1 MITSASTP
9 IVLLPGLNCSP
20 RLYGPQLPALWRI
33 GPVQVADHTRA
44 DTMEGIAG
52 SVLAA
57 APLQFHLVGLSM
69 GGYIAFEILR
79 QSPERVLKLALLDTS
94 ARADLPEQAERRRG
108 FIQLAEDGRFNEV
121 NDILWP
127 LLVHP
132 SRLNYK
138 ALRAVVDAMAA
149 ETGPEAFARQQ
160 NAIAGRPDSRPNL
173 SSIKNETL
181 VVVGEADQITPPK
194 LAHEIANGIPGA
206 RLEVVAECGHLT
218 TLERPDVMTRL
229 LVEFLGNNP

>member
-1 MITSASTP
+1 MGASVSMP
-9 IVLLPGLNCSP
+9 IVLLPGLNCSA

-44 DTMEGIAG
+44 DTMAGIAR

-79 QSPERVLKLALLDTS
+79 QAPERVLKLALLDTS
-94 ARADLPEQAERRRG
+94 ARADLPEQAERRQG
-108 FIQLAEDGRFNEV
+108 FIQLAEDGRFSEI

-132 SRLNYK
+132 LRQSDK
-138 ALRAVVDAMAA
+138 ALRAVLDAMAA
-149 ETGPEAFARQQ
+149 ETGTEAFVRQQ
-160 NAIAGRPDSRPNL
+160 TAIAGRPDSRADLP
-173 SSIKNETL
+173 SIKNEAL
-181 VVVGEADQITPPK
+181 VVVGEADQITPPQ

-206 RLEVVAECGHLT
+206 RLEVVAECGHMS

-229 LVEFLGNNP
+229 LVKFFQV

>member
-1 MITSASTP
+1 MSASISTP

-20 RLYGPQLPALWRI
+20 RLYGPQLPALWRL

-44 DTMEGIAG
+44 DTMEGVAG

-57 APLQFHLVGLSM
+57 APLQFHLVGMSM

-79 QSPERVLKLALLDTS
+79 QTPERVLKLALLDTS
-94 ARADLPEQAERRRG
+94 ARADLPEQSERRQG
-108 FIQLAEDGRFNEV
+108 FIQLAEDGRFNEI

-132 SRLNYK
+132 SRQSYK
-138 ALRAVVDAMAA
+138 ALRVVVDAMAA
-149 ETGPEAFARQQ
+149 ETGPEAFVRQQ
-160 NAIAGRPDSRPNL
+160 TAITGRPDSRADLP
-173 SSIKNETL
+173 SIKNDTL
-181 VVVGEADQITPPK
+181 VVVGEADQITPPQ

-206 RLEVVAECGHLT
+206 RLEVVAECGHMST
-218 TLERPDVMTRL
+218 IERPEVMTRL
-229 LVEFLGNNP
+229 LVEFFDS

>member
-1 MITSASTP
+1 MGASISTP
-9 IVLLPGLNCSP
+9 IVLLPGLNCSL

-44 DTMEGIAG
+44 DTMEGIAA

-79 QSPERVLKLALLDTS
+79 QAPERVLKLALLDTS
-94 ARADLPEQAERRRG
+94 ARADLPEQAERRQG
-108 FIQLAEDGRFNEV
+108 LIQLAEDGRFNEI

-127 LLVHP
+127 LLVHS
-132 SRLNYK
+132 SRQSYK
-138 ALRAVVDAMAA
+138 ALRTIVDAMAA
-149 ETGPEAFARQQ
+149 ETGPEAFIRQQ
-160 NAIAGRPDSRPNL
+160 TAAAGRPDSRASLP
-173 SSIKNETL
+173 SIKSDTL
-181 VVVGEADQITPPK
+181 VVVGEADQLTPPNM
-194 LAHEIANGIPGA
+194 AHEIANGIPGA
-206 RLEVVAECGHLT
+206 RLEVVAECGHLS

-229 LVEFLGNNP
+229 LVDFLGSKP

>member
-1 MITSASTP
+1 MGASNSTP

-33 GPVQVADHTRA
+33 GPVQVADRTRA
-44 DTMEGIAG
+44 DTMQAIAA

-57 APLQFHLVGLSM
+57 APPQFHLVGLSM

-79 QSPERVLKLALLDTS
+79 QAPERVLKLALLDTS

-108 FIQLAEDGRFNEV
+108 FIQLAMDGRFHEI

-132 SRLNYK
+132 ARQSHK
-138 ALRAVVDAMAA
+138 ALRVVVDAMAA
-149 ETGPEAFARQQ
+149 ETGADAFVRQQ
-160 NAIAGRPDSRPNL
+160 SAIAGRPDSRRDL
-173 SSIKNETL
+173 HSIKSETL
-181 VVVGEADQITPPK
+181 VVVGEADQITPPQ
-194 LAHEIANGIPGA
+194 LAHEIADGIRGA
-206 RLEVVAECGHLT
+206 RLEVVAECGHLS
-218 TLERPDVMTRL
+218 TLERPEVMTRL
-229 LVEFLGNNP
+229 LMDFLAA

>member
-1 MITSASTP
+1 MNTSISTP

-44 DTMEGIAG
+44 DTMKGIAA

-79 QSPERVLKLALLDTS
+79 QAPERVLKLALLDTS
-94 ARADLPEQAERRRG
+94 ARADLPEQIERRRG
-108 FIQLAEDGRFNEV
+108 FIKLAEDGRFDEI

-132 SRLNYK
+132 SRQSNK
-138 ALRAVVDAMAA
+138 ALRVAVDAMAA
-149 ETGPEAFARQQ
+149 ETGPEAFIRQQ
-160 NAIAGRPDSRPNL
+160 TAIAGRPDSRPDL
-173 SSIKNETL
+173 PSIKSDTL
-181 VVVGEADQITPPK
+181 VLVGEADQITPPQ

-206 RLEVVAECGHLT
+206 RLEVVAECGHIS

-229 LVEFLGNNP
+229 LVEFLGSKP

>member
-1 MITSASTP
+1 MP

-44 DTMEGIAG
+44 DTMQGIAA
-52 SVLAA
+52 SILAA
-57 APLQFHLVGLSM
+57 APPQFHLVGLSM

-79 QSPERVLKLALLDTS
+79 QAPERVLKLALLDTS

-108 FIQLAEDGRFNEV
+108 FIQLAMDGRFHEI

-132 SRLNYK
+132 ARQSHK
-138 ALRAVVDAMAA
+138 ALRVVVDAMAA
-149 ETGPEAFARQQ
+149 ETGADAFVRQQ
-160 NAIAGRPDSRPNL
+160 SAIAGRPDSRRDL
-173 SSIKNETL
+173 HSIKSETL
-181 VVVGEADQITPPK
+181 VVVGEADQITPPQ
-194 LAHEIANGIPGA
+194 LAHEIADGIRGA
-206 RLEVVAECGHLT
+206 RLEVVAECGHLS
-218 TLERPDVMTRL
+218 TLERPEVMTRL
-229 LVEFLGNNP
+229 LMDFLAA

>member
-1 MITSASTP
+1 MGTTVSIP

-20 RLYGPQLPALWRI
+20 RLYGPQLPALWRT

-44 DTMEGIAG
+44 DTMESIAA

-79 QSPERVLKLALLDTS
+79 QAPERVLKLALLDTS
-94 ARADLPEQAERRRG
+94 ARADLPEQSERRRG
-108 FIQLAEDGRFNEV
+108 LIQIAEDEHFKEI

-132 SRLNYK
+132 SRQSNK
-138 ALRAVVDAMAA
+138 ALRVIVDAMAT
-149 ETGPEAFARQQ
+149 ETGPEAFIRQQ
-160 NAIAGRPDSRPNL
+160 TAIAGRPDSRTDLP
-173 SSIKNETL
+173 SIKSETL
-181 VVVGEADQITPPK
+181 VVVGESDQITPPP

-206 RLEVVAECGHLT
+206 RLEVVAECGHMS

-229 LVEFLGNNP
+229 LVDFLGSKL

>member
-1 MITSASTP
+1 MNTSISTP

-44 DTMEGIAG
+44 DTMKGIAA

-79 QSPERVLKLALLDTS
+79 QAPERVLKLALLDTS
-94 ARADLPEQAERRRG
+94 ARADLPEQTERRRG
-108 FIQLAEDGRFNEV
+108 FIKLAEDGRFDEI

-132 SRLNYK
+132 SRQSNK
-138 ALRAVVDAMAA
+138 ALRVAVDAMAA
-149 ETGPEAFARQQ
+149 ETGPEAFIRQQ
-160 NAIAGRPDSRPNL
+160 TAIAGRPDSRPDL
-173 SSIKNETL
+173 PSIKSDTL
-181 VVVGEADQITPPK
+181 VVVGEADQITPPQ

-206 RLEVVAECGHLT
+206 RLEVVAECGHLS

-229 LVEFLGNNP
+229 LVEFLGSKP

>member
-44 DTMEGIAG
+44 DSMEDIAA

-94 ARADLPEQAERRRG
+94 ARADLPEQTERRRG
-108 FIQLAEDGRFNEV
+108 FIQLAESGRFKEV

-132 SRLNYK
+132 SRQSNK
-138 ALRAVVDAMAA
+138 ALRVLVDAMAA
-149 ETGPEAFARQQ
+149 ETGPEAFVRQQ
-160 NAIAGRPDSRPNL
+160 TAIAGRPDSRLNL
-173 SSIKNETL
+173 PSIKRETL
-181 VVVGEADQITPPK
+181 VVVGEADQITPPP
-194 LAHEIANGIPGA
+194 LAQEIASGIPGA
-206 RLEVVAECGHLT
+206 RLEVVAECGHMT
-218 TLERPDVMTRL
+218 TLERPEVMTRL
-229 LVEFLGNNP
+229 LVEFFSAQ

>member
-1 MITSASTP
+1 MNTSISTP

-44 DTMEGIAG
+44 DTMKGIAA

-79 QSPERVLKLALLDTS
+79 QAPERVLKLALLDTS
-94 ARADLPEQAERRRG
+94 ARADLPEQIERRRG
-108 FIQLAEDGRFNEV
+108 FIKLAEDGRFDEI

-132 SRLNYK
+132 SRQSNK
-138 ALRAVVDAMAA
+138 ALRVAVDAMAA
-149 ETGPEAFARQQ
+149 ETGPEAFIRQQ
-160 NAIAGRPDSRPNL
+160 TAIAGRPDSRPDL
-173 SSIKNETL
+173 PSIKSDTL
-181 VVVGEADQITPPK
+181 VLVGEADQITPPQ

-206 RLEVVAECGHLT
+206 RLEVVAECGHIS
-218 TLERPDVMTRL
+218 TLERPDVVTRL
-229 LVEFLGNNP
+229 LVEFLGSKP

>member
-1 MITSASTP
+1 MGNAVSTP

-20 RLYGPQLPALWRI
+20 RLYGPQLPALWRF
-33 GPVQVADHTRA
+33 GPLQVADHTRA
-44 DTMEGIAG
+44 DTMVEIAA

-57 APLQFHLVGLSM
+57 APPQFHLVGLSM

-79 QSPERVLKLALLDTS
+79 LAPERVLKLVLLDTS

-108 FIQLAEDGRFNEV
+108 MIQIAEDGRFNEI

-127 LLVHP
+127 ILVHP
-132 SRLNYK
+132 SRQNYK
-138 ALRAVVDAMAA
+138 ALRTVVDAMAA
-149 ETGPEAFARQQ
+149 ETGPEAFVRQQ
-160 NAIAGRPDSRPNL
+160 TAIMGRPDSRPNL
-173 SSIKNETL
+173 PSIKSPTL
-181 VVVGEADQITPPK
+181 VVVGEADQITPPQ

-206 RLEVVAECGHLT
+206 RLEVVAECGHLS

-229 LVEFLGNNP
+229 LVEFFGA

>member
-1 MITSASTP
+1 MGASNSTP

-33 GPVQVADHTRA
+33 GPVQVADHTRC
-44 DTMEGIAG
+44 DTMQAIAA

-57 APLQFHLVGLSM
+57 APPQFHLVGLSM

-79 QSPERVLKLALLDTS
+79 QARERVLKLALLDTS

-108 FIQLAEDGRFNEV
+108 FIQLAEDGRFNEI

-132 SRLNYK
+132 SRHSYK

-149 ETGPEAFARQQ
+149 ETGPEAFVRQQ
-160 NAIAGRPDSRPNL
+160 TAIMGRPDSRPGL
-173 SSIKNETL
+173 PSIKSETL
-181 VVVGEADQITPPK
+181 VVVGEADQLTPPQ
-194 LAHEIANGIPGA
+194 LAHEIADGIPGA
-206 RLEVVAECGHLT
+206 RLEVVAECGHIS
-218 TLERPDVMTRL
+218 TLERPEVMTRL
-229 LVEFLGNNP
+229 LVEFFGA

>member
-1 MITSASTP
+1 MNTSISTP

-44 DTMEGIAG
+44 DTMNGIAA

-79 QSPERVLKLALLDTS
+79 QAPERVLKLALLDTS
-94 ARADLPEQAERRRG
+94 ARADLPEQTERRRG
-108 FIQLAEDGRFNEV
+108 FIKLAEDGRFDEI

-132 SRLNYK
+132 SLQNCK
-138 ALRAVVDAMAA
+138 ALRTAVDAMAA
-149 ETGPEAFARQQ
+149 DTGPEAFARQQ
-160 NAIAGRPDSRPNL
+160 TAIAGRPDSRPDL
-173 SSIKNETL
+173 PSIKSDTL
-181 VVVGEADQITPPK
+181 VVVGEADQITPPQ
-194 LAHEIANGIPGA
+194 LAHEIANGISGA
-206 RLEVVAECGHLT
+206 RLEVVAECGHIS
-218 TLERPDVMTRL
+218 TLERPHVMTRL
-229 LVEFLGNNP
+229 LVEFLGSKP